1 MNDIVL
7 QLTDI
12 DKSFSSVK
20 VLEKVSMS
28 LKKGTIHGLVGENG
42 AGKSTLMNILGGVV
56 SKDSG
61 EMLFEGRRYEPKK
74 PIDATNAGIAFIQ
87 QELNLFSNLKV
98 MENIFIERLPQRGPL
113 RMLDIPGM
121 RAEAARILAE
131 LDDTISVTAAVG
143 DLNMGCR
150 QMVEIAK
157 ALHING
163 KVIIFDEPTTSLSTK
178 EKEKLFE
185 VIRKLKAQ
193 QVSIIYISHIIDDV
207 LKLCDE
213 VTVLRDGRV
222 VGSTAVGATSKEQII
237 RMMVGRELQKLFPYM
252 ERKPGGLSLSVEHL
266 CRANVLRDISFAL
279 RHGEIVGLFGL
290 MGAGRSEL
298 ARAIFGVDPVDSGEV
313 KIGGTHARELNPAA
327 SIAKGIAFITE
338 NRREEGLIM
347 TKTVKENLV
356 LVFLSRLRRKFF
368 PVDRRRED
376 TESDRAIGEVRIK
389 TYDKNAQSVGS
400 LSGGNQQKVVFGK
413 WMIMEPKIFLLDE
426 PTRGIDVGAKLEI
439 YNYINQ
445 LAAHGSTVLFISSE
459 MEELMGIC
467 DRILVMSKGQLTG
480 EIPRERFDQELIMK
494 RALGGASR
502 DDEG

>member
-1 MNDIVL
+1 MSDIVL
-7 QLTDI
+7 KLTDI

-28 LKKGTIHGLVGENG
+28 LKRGSIHGLVGENG
-42 AGKSTLMNILGGVV
+42 AGKSTLMNILCGVV
-56 SKDSG
+56 TRDAG

-113 RMLDIPGM
+113 RVLDIQGM
-121 RAEAARILAE
+121 RSEAARILGE
-131 LDDTISVTAAVG
+131 LDEKISVTAQVG

-185 VIRKLKAQ
+185 VIRKLKKQ

-222 VGSTAVGATSKEQII
+222 VGTAATSATSKEEII
-237 RMMVGRELQKLFPYM
+237 RMMVGRDLQRLFPYL
-252 ERKPGGLSLSVEHL
+252 ERKVGAVSLDVQHL
-266 CRANVLRDISFAL
+266 CRSGVLRDVSFTL
-279 RHGEIVGLFGL
+279 RNGEIVGLFGL
-290 MGAGRSEL
+290 MGAGRWVL
-298 ARAIFGVDPVDSGEV
+298 GRALLGVDPIDSGTV
-313 KIGGTHARELNPAA
+313 RIAGMQAQELSPAA
-327 SIAKGIAFITE
+327 SIARGFAFITE

-356 LVFLSRLRRKFF
+356 LVFLSKLRRRFF

-376 TESDRAIGEVRIK
+376 RVSDRAIGDVRIK
-389 TYDKNAQSVGS
+389 TFDKNAQTVGS

-413 WMIMEPKIFLLDE
+413 WMIMEPKIFILDE

-445 LAAHGSTVLFISSE
+445 LAASGSTVLFISSE

-467 DRILVMSKGQLTG
+467 DRILVMSKGQLAA
-480 EIPRERFDQELIMK
+480 EIPRESFDQELIMK
-494 RALGGASR
+494 RAIEGANH
-502 DDEG
+502 DEG